1 MEDEIKK
8 LRQEL
13 DVLDDNIAELI
24 ASRVRT
30 GRKIVGLKRL
40 KGLSKNDE
48 SRENEIIERVSKQ
61 NPEVAGLLEELYKR
75 IFDWV
80 KNQ

>member
-24 ASRVRT
+24 ASRVGT

>member
-1 MEDEIKK
+1 MENRIKK

-13 DVLDDNIAELI
+13 DIIDDNIAKLI
-24 ASRVRT
+24 ASRVEI
-30 GRKIVGLKRL
+30 GREIVKLKREA
-40 KGLSKNDE
+40 GLPKDDKN
-48 SRENEIIERVSKQ
+48 RENEILERISKPNSQ
-61 NPEVAGLLEELYKR
+61 VERLLKELYKR

>member
-1 MEDEIKK
+1 MENEIKE

-13 DVLDDNIAELI
+13 DIIDDNIAKLL
-24 ASRVRT
+24 ASRVET
-30 GRKIVGLKRL
+30 GKKIVGLKRM
-40 KGLSKNDE
+40 KGLPENDGM
-48 SRENEIIERVSKQ
+48 RENEIVERISKK
-61 NPEVAGLLEELYKR
+61 NPEIAELLKELYKR

>member
-1 MEDEIKK
+1 MEDKIKK

-13 DVLDDNIAELI
+13 DIIDDNIAKLI
-24 ASRVRT
+24 ASRVEI
-30 GRKIVGLKRL
+30 GREIVKLKREA
-40 KGLSKNDE
+40 GLPKDDKN
-48 SRENEIIERVSKQ
+48 RENEILERISKPNSQ
-61 NPEVAGLLEELYKR
+61 VERLLKELYKR

>member
-1 MEDEIKK
+1 MENEIKE

-13 DVLDDNIAELI
+13 DIIDDNIAKLL
-24 ASRVRT
+24 ASRIET
-30 GRKIVGLKRL
+30 GKKIVGLKRIE
-40 KGLSKNDE
+40 GLPETDGM
-48 SRENEIIERVSKQ
+48 RENEIVERISKK
-61 NPEVAGLLEELYKR
+61 NPEIAELLKELYKR

>member
-1 MEDEIKK
+1 MEDRIKK

-13 DVLDDNIAELI
+13 DVIDDNIAKLI
-24 ASRVRT
+24 ASRIEI
-30 GRKIVGLKRL
+30 GREIVRL
-40 KGLSKNDE
+40 KKEAGLPKDDKN
-48 SRENEIIERVSKQ
+48 RENEILERISKPDSQ
-61 NPEVAGLLEELYKR
+61 VDGLLKELYKR